1 MRITV
6 KIGAPLSESI
16 GTAQL
21 DVELA
26 DGATVQDALAQL
38 GARYPHVEAALAGDT
53 GQETIPFHYFVN
65 RIWVRDEEL
74 ARRRLKEGDRLYIL
88 APVVGG

>member
-16 GTAQL
+16 GTAL
-21 DVELA
+21 LEVELA
-26 DGATVQDALAQL
+26 EGATVQDALAQL
-38 GARYPHVEAALAGDT
+38 GARYPHLEATLAGDP
-53 GQETIPFHYFVN
+53 GQGTIPFHFFVN
-65 RIWVRDEEL
+65 RIWVKDEEL
-74 ARRRLKEGDRLYIL
+74 ARRRLKAGDRLYIL